1 MSGYA
6 FPKISDEITFED
18 FCCDLLKIVY
28 NDNSFQLYGKK
39 GSIQSGLD
47 GLNFN
52 SKNNIYFQCKHKAN
66 PNTKH
71 DVLIEELEEEFKK
84 AYERI
89 ENSTFAN
96 KNWTFI
102 LLSTH
107 SRATLIQDKA
117 EEITR
122 NYQNENI
129 NVQYWGWED
138 IEKYLSSIYNNDN
151 VDFFEKYF
159 IELSKNLASFQII
172 KSITEQNFIKY
183 KTDDKNE
190 INKILKTYYKVSDS
204 STLLF
209 KVIANDLEILNKVFL
224 EDSIKR
230 IEKFPWNTTLWILNN
245 GGTGKTTFLYR
256 LMKEFSLKNEAIYFI
271 DFEDSLEKKI

>member
-6 FPKISDEITFED
+6 FPKVLDEITFED

-39 GSIQSGLD
+39 GSTQFGLD

-52 SKNNIYFQCKHKAN
+52 SENSIYFQCKHKAN

-84 AYERI
+84 VHKRI
-89 ENSTFAN
+89 ENSTFVN

-122 NYQNENI
+122 NYQKENI
-129 NVQYWGWED
+129 NVQYWG
-138 IEKYLSSIYNNDN
+138 
-151 VDFFEKYF
+151 
-159 IELSKNLASFQII
+159 
-172 KSITEQNFIKY
+172 
-183 KTDDKNE
+183 
-190 INKILKTYYKVSDS
+190 
-204 STLLF
+204 
-209 KVIANDLEILNKVFL
+209 
-224 EDSIKR
+224 
-230 IEKFPWNTTLWILNN
+230 
-245 GGTGKTTFLYR
+245 
-256 LMKEFSLKNEAIYFI
+256 
-271 DFEDSLEKKI
+271 